1 MPVYNSDIVDKF
13 HQVADLLEIEGAN
26 PFRVRAYRK
35 AARTVGNLSR
45 RVEDLLEEG
54 KDLTELS
61 GIGEDLSAKIREIV
75 ETGTLQQLEELTQRT
90 PPDLSRML
98 TISGLGPK
106 RVAAIY
112 ESLGVKNLDQ
122 LQAAARKGEIQSLDG
137 LGPKTEEKILQD
149 LQERGDKDERMLL
162 SVAEE
167 FTGPLVDYLQGL
179 DQVNRVEVAGSYRR
193 RKETVGDL
201 DILVI
206 SEAGEGVIDSFV
218 NFEDVDQVISE
229 GETRSSVILRSGLQV
244 DLRVVPAESYGAAL
258 MYFTGSKSHNIALRD
273 LAQDQDLK
281 INEYGVFR
289 SGENEQEDQ
298 VAGESEEEIYGL
310 FDLPYIL
317 PELRENRGE
326 IEAAERDELPE
337 LVTLEDIRG
346 DLQSHTQAS
355 DGRDTLEAM
364 ARAARDR
371 GYDYFAV
378 TDHSSYIGVT
388 QGLDEEELG
397 EHLEDIQRLDDEL
410 GDLHLLKS
418 IEVDILEDGSLDL
431 SDQALA
437 KLDVVV
443 ASIHSHFDLPR
454 EKQTERVLRAM
465 DNPQVNILG
474 HPTGRR
480 INSRSPFDLDL
491 ARVMDGALERG
502 CYLEVNAQPG
512 RLDLKDTHC
521 QLAKEKGLQLVIS
534 TDAHSV
540 AELNV
545 MRFGVDQAR
554 RGWLTAEDVLNTRG
568 WEELKPLFS
577 R

>member
-1 MPVYNSDIVDKF
+1 MPVYNSDIVDTF
-13 HQVADLLEIEGAN
+13 DQVADLLEIEGAN

-45 RVEDLLEEG
+45 RVEYLLEEG
-54 KDLTELS
+54 EDLTELS
-61 GIGEDLSAKIREIV
+61 GIGEDLDGKIREIV
-75 ETGTLQQLEELTQRT
+75 ETGTLQQLEELTERT
-90 PPDLSRML
+90 PADLARML
-98 TISGLGPK
+98 EISGLGPK

-122 LQAAARKGEIQSLDG
+122 LQAAARKGEIRALDG

-149 LQERGDKDERMLL
+149 LQDREGEEERTLL
-162 SVAEE
+162 AVAEE
-167 FTGPLVDYLQGL
+167 FTGPLVNYLQEL
-179 DQVNRVEVAGSYRR
+179 EQVNRVEVAGSYRR

-206 SEAGEGVIDSFV
+206 SEAGEEVIDTFV
-218 NFEDVDQVISE
+218 NYEDVDKVVSE

-244 DLRVVPAESYGAAL
+244 DLRVVPPESCGAAL
-258 MYFTGSKSHNIALRD
+258 LYFTGSKSHNIALRE
-273 LAQDQDLK
+273 LAQDQGLK

-289 SGENEQEDQ
+289 SGENQQEDR
-298 VAGESEEEIYGL
+298 VTGESEEEIYNL
-310 FDLPYIL
+310 FDLPYIV

-346 DLQSHTQAS
+346 DLQSHTRAS

-364 ARAARDR
+364 ARAAWDR
-371 GYDYFAV
+371 GYDYLAV

-397 EHLEDIQRLDDEL
+397 EHLENIQRLDDEL
-410 GDLHLLKS
+410 EDFHLLKS

-431 SDQALA
+431 SDQALD

-443 ASIHSHFDLPR
+443 ASIHSQFDLPR
-454 EKQTERVLRAM
+454 EKQTERILRAL
-465 DNPQVNILG
+465 DNPRVNILG

-491 ARVMDGALERG
+491 DRVMDGALERG
-502 CYLEVNAQPG
+502 CYLEVNAQPD
-512 RLDLKDTHC
+512 RLDLKDKHC

-554 RGWLTAEDVLNTRG
+554 RGWLTAEDVLNTRD
-568 WEELKPLFS
+568 WADLKPLFS